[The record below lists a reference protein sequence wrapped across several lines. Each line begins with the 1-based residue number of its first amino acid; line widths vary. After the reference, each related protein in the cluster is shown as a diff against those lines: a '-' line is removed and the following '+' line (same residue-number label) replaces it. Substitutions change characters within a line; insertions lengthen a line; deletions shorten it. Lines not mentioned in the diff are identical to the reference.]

1 MEPGA
6 RADITFLFYFLN
18 QEQGRTTEEGKRRR
32 RERERANQGVQP
44 HAGHSPTADAAGRPR
59 SGHLRGRREGGSALA
74 GAGRPPSCLLL
85 PPVGQ
90 PVPRGSSSPSRLVV
104 RSPLLG
110 KPGQSRAQPG
120 PEQER
125 HSHARRP
132 SGQQRRLAFTLRARS
147 LLSPPGG
154 RTSNAGDAASRASG
168 PSVGL
173 SPALDSRACPWEGG
187 LSL

>member
-1 MEPGA
+1 MRRGREEEERQSRSGGTAPRWPQSHGRRCRAPTLRASPGKPCG
-6 RADITFLFYFLN
+6 RISPGR
-18 QEQGRTTEEGKRRR
+18 GRTPSVLPSPASCWSACPT
-32 RERERANQGVQP
+32 
-44 HAGHSPTADAAGRPR
+44 GHQLPLHVWLSGPLCLGSQDSRGPSLALSR
-59 SGHLRGRREGGSALA
+59 S
-74 GAGRPPSCLLL
+74 
-85 PPVGQ
+85 VT
-90 PVPRGSSSPSRLVV
+90 
-104 RSPLLG
+104 
-110 KPGQSRAQPG
+110 
-120 PEQER
+120 
-125 HSHARRP
+125 SHTRRP